1 MTSWEQRS
9 RKDQLAATHYDFYKD
24 VHGIRPR
31 WFNYDEMTEAELE
44 AALDQLGKE
53 SEIQAKIEAEAEA
66 IATDKVEFV
75 DISEDLQGYDLMT
88 FIYEGK
94 EMQSRIT
101 SRPV

>member
-1 MTSWEQRS
+1 MARRS
-9 RKDQLAATHYDFYKD
+9 IKLKNIMKDDYFVEAVPC
-24 VHGIRPR
+24 VHVGDGE
-31 WFNYDEMTEAELE
+31 W
-44 AALDQLGKE
+44 
-53 SEIQAKIEAEAEA
+53 

-75 DISEDLQGYDLMT
+75 DISEDFQGYDLMT